1 MMPSLKTLLSGC
13 GAVALAAFWSGAAMA
28 QYYSDDGYQRRYER
42 RGYDGDR
49 RGYDGDRRRYDR
61 GEDRGYDRGYERAR
75 RDQGYG
81 PGPGPGAGRGN
92 PMNQLSLE
100 EQKRAIKNHREA
112 QKKAIKRGYVIP

>member
-1 MMPSLKTLLSGC
+1 MKPSLKTLLSGC

-28 QYYSDDGYQRRYER
+28 QNYYDDGYQRRYER

-49 RGYDGDRRRYDR
+49 RGYDGDRRGYDR
-61 GEDRGYDRGYERAR
+61 RSDRGYDRGYERAR

-81 PGPGPGAGRGN
+81 PGPGPGRGN
-92 PMNQLSLE
+92 PVNRMTIE
-100 EQKRAIKNHREA
+100 EQKQALKNHREA